1 MNYITNEIE
10 RSQSGGALLAGCG
23 ATPEYLTKLK
33 ENIRLVRDIARLY
46 CAVNIT
52 NVKSREVVVRFFTM
66 EIRCINKLLP
76 NYIDDLR
83 QSLRLE
89 AFCITSG
96 EHLDDA
102 FWKWCDTVCSD
113 IKGQPLY
120 RHLRDSI
127 DKLRE
132 LLVETESML
141 MHCEPVLFEKFFFR
155 EKECYSSTGV
165 ARRFEAWLYDN
176 SYPDIEKLRE
186 LQAQVVAETL
196 KKGVMN
202 YAKVPS
208 QKEIDQV
215 DAVFLK
221 SLLPYDFEMTED
233 FRVAC
238 ARWRR
243 FMHWEG
249 YILIINYKKYGKY
262 IQAHFYE
269 FSEKQLQA
277 IFELDMM
284 LQLINQKIAQLMA
297 VDNTEDKVPEVENH
311 LNGEKLQLQD
321 VLQQLKPLFYNN
333 EDNVKQFLNEID
345 GMTPNDI
352 TDLVNQWV
360 KDKRISNYGNSRKG
374 VLWGILNKAGLYT
387 KSRQNWN
394 RRVF

>member
-33 ENIRLVRDIARLY
+33 ENISLVRDIARLY

-52 NVKSREVVVRFFTM
+52 NVKSREVVVRYFM
-66 EIRCINKLLP
+66 LEIRCINKLLP
-76 NYIDDLR
+76 FYIDDLR

-113 IKGQPLY
+113 FKGLPLY

-132 LLVETESML
+132 LLVESESML

-208 QKEIDQV
+208 QKEIDLV

-269 FSEKQLQA
+269 FSEKQLKA

-321 VLQQLKPLFYNN
+321 ALQQLKPLFYNN

-360 KDKRISNYGNSRKG
+360 KDKRISDYGNSRKG

-394 RRVF
+394 RRVS

>member
-1 MNYITNEIE
+1 MNNITNEIE
-10 RSQSGGALLAGCG
+10 RSQSEGALLAGCG
-23 ATPEYLTKLK
+23 AAPEYLTKLK
-33 ENIRLVRDIARLY
+33 ENIRLVRDIARMY
-46 CAVNIT
+46 CDVNIT
-52 NVKSREVVVRFFTM
+52 NIKSREIAVRYFVI
-66 EIRCINKLLP
+66 EIKNVNKLLP
-76 NYIDDLR
+76 IYIDELR
-83 QSLRLE
+83 QGLRME
-89 AFCITSG
+89 AFCISSWV
-96 EHLDDA
+96 HRDDV
-102 FWKWCDTVCSD
+102 FWKWCDTMCRDMEGLDV
-113 IKGQPLY
+113 Y
-120 RHLRDSI
+120 RHLRGCI

-132 LLVETESML
+132 LLAEAENVL
-141 MHCEPVLFEKFFFR
+141 MICEPALFEHFFYSQ
-155 EKECYSSTGV
+155 EQHYSSTGV
-165 ARRFEAWLYDN
+165 ARRFEAWLFDN
-176 SYPDIEKLRE
+176 SCPDIDKLRE
-186 LQAQVVAETL
+186 FQALVVAETL
-196 KKGVMN
+196 KIGVMD

-215 DAVFLK
+215 DVSFLK

-269 FSEKQLQA
+269 FSEEQLQA

-360 KDKRISNYGNSRKG
+360 KDKRISDYGNSRKG